1 MSLATGF
8 HGAKG
13 FLSLGRIL
21 LCCSARVARR
31 AAGRQRTKRSG
42 MTRRGDTSFDTT
54 RFDTAAKRNGIP
66 PNKVALD
73 VMQRPDWT
81 RQGVTGHAG
90 IRCVLMRRDKM

>member
-31 AAGRQRTKRSG
+31 AAGR
-42 MTRRGDTSFDTT
+42 RRNQGSREYHGDRVSQQPGEYQ
-54 RFDTAAKRNGIP
+54 A
-66 PNKVALD
+66 V
-73 VMQRPDWT
+73 
-81 RQGVTGHAG
+81 
-90 IRCVLMRRDKM
+90 